1 MRRKQQGKRAGSVFA
16 AFVLALSSPLTAAA
30 ASPQFAYDEAT
41 WARLQDNVMEYDELE
56 LLVQEYNPTYLNNQ
70 ATYQDGRESRN
81 ASEVREKQYEGAY
94 DIYDSAENLRDQADD
109 LEDLL
114 SVPGMASAYA
124 SLMSAAVLTETTALQ
139 TEQSAD
145 ASYRDS
151 EMDRLDYMRQQDAVI
166 AQVQSL
172 FASYNQV
179 KKTEPLLEKSLELQ
193 ELSHQAT
200 EASRALGLA
209 TQIDVLQSLQ
219 SLESL
224 RASVTE
230 TQASLQSLKQQLCVM
245 TGWDYNASP
254 EIADLPRADE
264 NRIALMN
271 LEADTQTALA
281 ENLAL
286 KSNQRAFEN
295 MSEGSADKKNM
306 ERTIANQQETI
317 RAGMNNLYQDIL
329 QKQTALRSAEAA
341 LASEQQMLNAVNL
354 QAELGSATR
363 LEQLGEEV
371 SYLSCQIDVET
382 ANMNLQQAIE
392 TYDWTLRGY
401 MN

>member
-1 MRRKQQGKRAGSVFA
+1 MRRKHQGKRAGSVFA
-16 AFVLALSSPLTAAA
+16 AFVLALSSPLTASA

-224 RASVTE
+224 RERDGDAGQPAVFK
-230 TQASLQSLKQQLCVM
+230 AAALRDDRLGLQCQSGDRGSAAGRREPHC
-245 TGWDYNASP
+245 
-254 EIADLPRADE
+254 ADE
-264 NRIALMN
+264 PGGGH
-271 LEADTQTALA
+271 ADGAGGKPGA
-281 ENLAL
+281 EI
-286 KSNQRAFEN
+286 Q
-295 MSEGSADKKNM
+295 SEG
-306 ERTIANQQETI
+306 
-317 RAGMNNLYQDIL
+317 L
-329 QKQTALRSAEAA
+329 
-341 LASEQQMLNAVNL
+341 
-354 QAELGSATR
+354 
-363 LEQLGEEV
+363 
-371 SYLSCQIDVET
+371 
-382 ANMNLQQAIE
+382 
-392 TYDWTLRGY
+392 
-401 MN
+401 